1 MVNFKHMSSSVDITI
16 KSLLTCFV
24 RLGSLPWEDSIGEEQ
39 SNWQSYEVTPGHVSM
54 E

>member
-24 RLGSLPWEDSIGEEQ
+24 ILGSLPWEDSIGEEHL
-39 SNWQSYEVTPGHVSM
+39 NWQPYEVTPGPVSM
-54 E
+54 K

>member
-16 KSLLTCFV
+16 KSLPTYFV
-24 RLGSLPWEDSIGEEQ
+24 IVRSLPWEDSIGEKYF
-39 SNWQSYEVTPGHVSM
+39 NWQPHKVTPGPVSM